1 MRGDLCAC
9 LLTVRLAVRWRARY
23 RALGVLT
30 ISGRYCAA
38 RWSPT
43 TSSRTFRSVS
53 KSSAQS
59 WSSTAERC
67 SPTAGSMIH
76 IPIHVDEVAAAASP
90 FGGLIVSGGFTI
102 SLWYRLNHAKARDL
116 QRVEAFLGGF
126 DWHVKFANPVR
137 GGDRLHVRSVVTG
150 EAPVLQAGRGVFNW
164 VTDLVNQD
172 DQTVLSIEGA
182 SLIATRHQ
190 D

>member
-1 MRGDLCAC
+1 MQRGVPWCEVEPNYFFEDIQVGVEEFSGELVVDREEMLAYS
-9 LLTVRLAVRWRARY
+9 RLNDPY
-23 RALGVLT
+23 
-30 ISGRYCAA
+30 
-38 RWSPT
+38 
-43 TSSRTFRSVS
+43 
-53 KSSAQS
+53 
-59 WSSTAERC
+59 
-67 SPTAGSMIH
+67 
-76 IPIHVDEVAAAASP
+76 PIHVDEVAAAASP
-90 FGGLIVSGGFTI
+90 FAGLIASGGFTI

-137 GGDRLHVRSVVTG
+137 GGDRLRVRSVVTDKRLSSK
-150 EAPVLQAGRGVFNW
+150 PGRGVFNW